1 MTRIR
6 SWAPGAPK
14 GYDAGW
20 GGASRGRGF
29 TPHGG
34 VCESLRGGVRTRE
47 RARPRKR
54 ERESVCVCVRERE
67 REREKERVPTRC
79 ASGETVHFYQP
90 VAPTIHIGS
99 TAAVVPITERNTALF
114 PAKETYY
121 VSKRDLLHEYK
132 RPTSHYRA
140 QHSIVSC
147 NWNSTT
153 RSDKGHIWAYKREGE
168 GGGGEREIERER

>member
-1 MTRIR
+1 MRAGVGLAVAEGLHLTVVCVRVC
-6 SWAPGAPK
+6 AG
-14 GYDAGW
+14 GYAQ
-20 GGASRGRGF
+20 
-29 TPHGG
+29 
-34 VCESLRGGVRTRE
+34 ERE
-47 RARPRKR
+47 RARAR

-153 RSDKGHIWAYKREGE
+153 RSDKGHILSL
-168 GGGGEREIERER
+168 IHI

>member
-1 MTRIR
+1 
-6 SWAPGAPK
+6 
-14 GYDAGW
+14 
-20 GGASRGRGF
+20 
-29 TPHGG
+29 
-34 VCESLRGGVRTRE
+34 V
-47 RARPRKR
+47 
-54 ERESVCVCVRERE
+54 
-67 REREKERVPTRC
+67 REREKERGPTRC

-168 GGGGEREIERER
+168 GGERERERDKEREDLYGTLSARKPASFGAMRHRPPHPAKET